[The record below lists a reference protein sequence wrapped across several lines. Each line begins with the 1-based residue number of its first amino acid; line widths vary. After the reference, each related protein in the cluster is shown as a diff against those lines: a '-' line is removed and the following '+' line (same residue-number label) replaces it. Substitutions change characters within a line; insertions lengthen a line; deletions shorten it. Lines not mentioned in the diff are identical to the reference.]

1 MTRTSS
7 KPSVVRSAVDA
18 PLRSSNAFVA
28 TVDPCMTSAAPE
40 MPALSIP
47 FMMASS
53 GCCGVESSLNISILP
68 SRITTK
74 SVNVPPVSTPILKV
88 DLCDILDK
96 FRNNRF
102 DVLESALRVLFPCQR
117 LKAGAHCV
125 EPMNRDF
132 AHPCEVFVRRRVR
145 AELFDPFDY
154 SFAPAGFGAD
164 LERGPFAG
172 IDTKFDLRPPAG
184 LDHLQFENCFKNVHG
199 RKIPARNR
207 ALGNSG
213 FAIGGALEG
222 GPEFARMVHRAGRCK
237 HEYTVRRILL
247 ERSDGTGVRLVIVF
261 REGA

>member
-18 PLRSSNAFVA
+18 PLRSSNASVA

-53 GCCGVESSLNISILP
+53 GCCGVESCLNISILP

-74 SVNVPPVSTPILKV
+74 SVNVPPVSTAILEV

-102 DVLESALRVLFPCQR
+102 DVLDGPLRVPLPCQR
-117 LKAGAHCV
+117 LKVGSHGVKAV
-125 EPMNRDF
+125 NRDL
-132 AHPCEVFVRRRVR
+132 AHPGEVFVRRRVR

-154 SFAPAGFGAD
+154 ALTLVRIGAD

-172 IDTKFDLRPPAG
+172 LDTKFDFRKPA
-184 LDHLQFENCFKNVHG
+184 
-199 RKIPARNR
+199 
-207 ALGNSG
+207 
-213 FAIGGALEG
+213 
-222 GPEFARMVHRAGRCK
+222 
-237 HEYTVRRILL
+237 
-247 ERSDGTGVRLVIVF
+247 
-261 REGA
+261 